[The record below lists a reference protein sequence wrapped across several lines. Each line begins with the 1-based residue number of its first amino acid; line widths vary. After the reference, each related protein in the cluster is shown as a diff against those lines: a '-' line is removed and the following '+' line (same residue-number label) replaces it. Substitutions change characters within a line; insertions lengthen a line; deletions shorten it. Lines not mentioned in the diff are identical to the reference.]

1 MSTISERVVSLF
13 EGKRHGI
20 QKEFA
25 DFADLPATSVNNIIK
40 RGSKIPAE
48 WIIPISRFFDV
59 SEHWLLTGEE
69 DTAQPSKVAPAAFQS
84 HIDPELLQLI
94 NQMTDREQ
102 VELWVYAKQILKERP
117 SDRGDSEAAV

>member
-59 SEHWLLTGEE
+59 SEHWILTGEE
-69 DTAQPSKVAPAAFQS
+69 DTAQPSKVAPAAFQG
-84 HIDPELLQLI
+84 HIDPELLDLI
-94 NQMTDREQ
+94 IQMSEREQ
-102 VELWVYAKQILKERP
+102 IKLCERAQEILDRRQ